1 LSTYVIL
8 GGNGVFGVHTAIYL
22 LQRPDVK
29 KVICVGRNS
38 QKSPA
43 YSLDVGKGDSRYAYH
58 QIHLTFEEDRLFE
71 LFDSEKPEVIINF
84 AALAHGASWD
94 KSWRFYETNV
104 TALAKMVEGLLSR
117 DYLQRWIQI
126 GSSELYGAVDGPATE
141 DAPLRPSSPYGISKM
156 AGDLHLET
164 MFAVRKFPMNI
175 IRPSNSYG
183 PGQQLYR
190 VVPRAVVAG
199 LTGERLPLEGGG
211 TARKSYFH
219 ARDLAHA
226 IYLVA
231 QNAELGKTY
240 NVGPDE
246 PVSIRELVEQTAV
259 ALDVPFDQ
267 LCEMKPGRAGED
279 SQYWLD
285 STAIKKDLGWE
296 LRISL
301 DEGLRE
307 MVDWGRKYID
317 LLRDDPK
324 NYVLRA

>member
-1 LSTYVIL
+1 MSTYVIL

-126 GSSELYGAVDGPATE
+126 GSSELYGAVDGPAAE

-190 VVPRAVVAG
+190 IIPQTILCA
-199 LTGERLPLEGGG
+199 RLGKKLSLHGGG
-211 TARKSYFH
+211 LSERSFIHMNDVSDATYRIAMS
-219 ARDLAHA
+219 
-226 IYLVA
+226 
-231 QNAELGKTY
+231 AELGQTY
-240 NVGPDE
+240 HISTKRM
-246 PVSIRELVEQTAV
+246 VSIVDLVRKI
-259 ALDVPFDQ
+259 
-267 LCEMKPGRAGED
+267 CEMIDVNYTDLVKETEERLGKDQSYMLNSEKLRMELEWKDRIDLEEGIATTIEWVD
-279 SQYWLD
+279 KNLD
-285 STAIKKDLGWE
+285 ILKNLPD
-296 LRISL
+296 
-301 DEGLRE
+301 
-307 MVDWGRKYID
+307 KYIHQS
-317 LLRDDPK
+317 
-324 NYVLRA
+324 